1 MTVRSWLG
9 PWPLRPLWQFVLIA
23 TVQNFGIPESVV
35 AGNLPSGARDGD
47 ISLLTDSLTRLAFSA
62 LLAVLVVAVQWGFF
76 QVTRNKQGVQS
87 MTAYVA
93 MIALGAFTAATVLV
107 GVAFLGGNGIVVLLF
122 PGGFAH
128 YFLLL
133 VIVHTSIGVIGS
145 QMSTSAAR
153 AEDALAKLSTQER
166 RFVASEERARRI
178 AAEFLHDRVQA
189 DLLVIAIE
197 LRRVGESAPPDI
209 ASQLASIT
217 EVVESVRVSEVRD
230 TSRMLSPMV
239 QSTGLSSALTMLAQ
253 RWRDAMQVS
262 LDVDPDVIPEPDDA
276 HAVPAESGDPDRA
289 LGIYRIIE
297 QALLNAAAHGQ
308 ARQVQVSVS
317 RRRSGGVDGIRVHV
331 SDDGVGFTPGDVV
344 DGGGFAISEVW
355 ARLLGGEWSVQ
366 SKPGS
371 GTTVSAW
378 LPIVATTTLSGH

>member
-1 MTVRSWLG
+1 MKVRSWLG

-23 TVQNFGIPESVV
+23 TVQNYGINERLLVLILPEYIADANLVFLGDSLAKISFSILMAVVVV
-35 AGNLPSGARDGD
+35 AA
-47 ISLLTDSLTRLAFSA
+47 
-62 LLAVLVVAVQWGFF
+62 QWGLYRLS
-76 QVTRNKQGVQS
+76 TARHSTQS
-87 MTAYVA
+87 FPAYIA
-93 MIALGAFTAATVLV
+93 MIVLGALV
-107 GVAFLGGNGIVVLLF
+107 ASGLL
-122 PGGFAH
+122 GGFAVLDGEDVPVMIFVGMTIH
-128 YFLLL
+128 YLALL

-153 AEDALAKLSTQER
+153 AVDALAKLSTQER

-197 LRRVGESAPPDI
+197 LRRVGESAPPEI
-209 ASQLASIT
+209 ASQIASIT

-239 QSTGLSSALTMLAQ
+239 QSTGLSSALTMLVH

-262 LDVDPDVIPEPDDA
+262 LDVDPDVAPEPFKEQA
-276 HAVPAESGDPDRA
+276 NPAESGDPDRA

-344 DGGGFAISEVW
+344 DGGGSAISEVW

-366 SKPGS
+366 SKPGA
-371 GTTVSAW
+371 GATVTAW
-378 LPIVATTTLSGH
+378 LPI

>member
-1 MTVRSWLG
+1 MKVRSWLG

-23 TVQNFGIPESVV
+23 TVQNFGIPESIV

-47 ISLLTDSLTRLAFSA
+47 ISLLTDSLTRLAFSV

-107 GVAFLGGNGIVVLLF
+107 TVAFLGGNGIVVPLLL
-122 PGGFAH
+122 GGFLH

-145 QMSTSAAR
+145 QMSTTAAR
-153 AEDALAKLSTQER
+153 AEDALAKLSAQER

-209 ASQLASIT
+209 AGQIASIT

-276 HAVPAESGDPDRA
+276 HAGPAESGDPDRA
-289 LGIYRIIE
+289 LGIYRIID

-317 RRRSGGVDGIRVHV
+317 RRTRGGVDGIRVHV

-366 SKPGS
+366 SKPGA
-371 GTTVSAW
+371 GTTVTAW

>member
-1 MTVRSWLG
+1 L
-9 PWPLRPLWQFVLIA
+9 
-23 TVQNFGIPESVV
+23 V
-35 AGNLPSGARDGD
+35 AGNLPSGATDGD
-47 ISLLTDSLTRLAFSA
+47 ISLVTGGLIRLAFSV

-76 QVTRNKQGVQS
+76 RGTRNKQGVQS

-93 MIALGAFTAATVLV
+93 MIAVGAFTAATVLV
-107 GVAFLGGNGIVVLLF
+107 AVALFGGNGLLV
-122 PGGFAH
+122 PLYLGGFAH

-197 LRRVGESAPPDI
+197 LRRVGESAPPEI
-209 ASQLASIT
+209 ASQIASIT

-262 LDVDPDVIPEPDDA
+262 LDIDPDIASEPSNEQ
-276 HAVPAESGDPDRA
+276 VSIAESGDPDRA

-317 RRRSGGVDGIRVHV
+317 RRSRDGVDGIRVHV
-331 SDDGVGFTPGDVV
+331 SDDGVGFEPGDVV

-355 ARLLGGEWSVQ
+355 ARLLGGDWSVHSSVGQ
-366 SKPGS
+366 GA
-371 GTTVSAW
+371 TVVAW
-378 LPIVATTTLSGH
+378 LPTVNAP